1 MEQLSRTALFIDHE
15 VEGDRHSEAGYLAK
29 ALDSYQRALALNADA
44 DWIQSKIDRLTANAP
59 DCVPGDEV
67 QCLNLFVPFYT
78 PPDKER
84 AKEILYCLEKNLA
97 TKLFAS
103 IVLLVDDDTDIPYE
117 GQELSIIRLDHRPTY
132 LDWVNES
139 RLRCPGQVSIL
150 ANSDIYFDDSIARLL
165 ELFRANPSAFVA
177 LSRLEKGDEGL
188 TAHPNPH
195 FSQDTWAF
203 LPDRSVDFPSQRAL
217 NIPIGV
223 PRCDNKIAYVF
234 ATEGYEVYNPY
245 PIVRSMHVHQTN
257 LRYYNKRADRR
268 ILGGVAMV
276 HPGQSLFEPS
286 RLDLQVWSIQSK
298 HFNGVKL
305 NRSLE
310 SWAKAEAKAAEPRP
324 LWLAHDEDWQ
334 YPAETERQAF
344 YKMREALGDEEHLTS
359 AIYLGFPFATLIDLR
374 LNLGKEHPRTKA
386 LSNALYNL
394 RSELRAY
401 ERVVTV
407 SQHIRTRECADLF
420 SEAGVTDLYW
430 SHCVKGQTNFPG
442 YLDTQIHPF
451 PLYPVQQLVRDEADF
466 DRQRMYLFSFVGA
479 RGAGNYLTETRNHI
493 IDLLSTDPRGLVVSR
508 DNWHYNKTVYD
519 AQILGRV
526 AEDSKGIVNEDRS
539 AEFRRIMDES
549 VFSLCPSGTGPN
561 SIRLWESL
569 LNGSIPVILAD
580 TWQVPGDPK
589 LWAEACVMC
598 EETPEAIAALP
609 DMLAELAADRAALV
623 KKRRV
628 IQTLAQRYGPKKFV
642 ADILDLGL
650 FPEGI
655 CSELQCE

>member
-1 MEQLSRTALFIDHE
+1 MKFMEQPRRIEHFIDYE
-15 VEGDRHSEAGYLAK
+15 LEGDRHCEAGYLAK
-29 ALDSYQRALALNADA
+29 ALESYQKAISLNDEAQ
-44 DWIQSKIDRLTANAP
+44 WIQSKIDRIVSGAP
-59 DCVPGDEV
+59 DCAPGDEV

-84 AKEILYCLEKNLA
+84 AKEILHCLEKNV
-97 TKLFAS
+97 TSKLFGS
-103 IVLLVDDDTDIPYE
+103 IVLLVDDDTDIPFDGPE
-117 GQELSIIRLDHRPTY
+117 ISIVRLDNRPTY

-165 ELFRANPSAFVA
+165 ELFRSNPSAFVA

-203 LPDRSVDFPSQRAL
+203 LPKRGVDLPSQRAL

-234 ATEGYEVYNPY
+234 ATEGYEVHNPY
-245 PIVRSMHVHQTN
+245 PIIRSMHVHQTN
-257 LRYYNKRADRR
+257 LRYYNKRGDRR

-276 HPGQSLFEPS
+276 HPSESLFQPS
-286 RLDLQVWSIQSK
+286 KLDLEIWSIQSQ
-298 HFNGVKL
+298 HFNGVRL

-310 SWAKAEAKAAEPRP
+310 SWAKAERKAAEPRP
-324 LWLAHDEDWQ
+324 AWLAHDAEWQ
-334 YPAETERQAF
+334 YPAVTERQAF
-344 YKMREALGDEEHLTS
+344 YQMREALGDEDQVTS
-359 AIYLGFPFATLIDLR
+359 AVYLGFPFATLIDLR
-374 LNLGKEHPRTKA
+374 LNLGKDHKRTKE

-394 RSELRAY
+394 RSQLKAY

-407 SQHIRTRECADLF
+407 SQHIRTRECLDLF
-420 SEAGVTDLYW
+420 TDAGVTDLYW
-430 SHCVKGQTNFPG
+430 SHCVKGQSNFPG
-442 YLDTQIHPF
+442 YLDMRIHPF
-451 PLYPVQQLVRDEADF
+451 PLYPVQQLPRDEGDH
-466 DRQRMYLFSFVGA
+466 DRKRMYLFSFVGA
-479 RGAGNYLTETRNHI
+479 RGADNYLTQARNHI
-493 IDLLSTDPRGLVVSR
+493 IDLLSTDPRGLVISR

-526 AEDSKGIVNEDRS
+526 AEGSKGVVNEDRS

-580 TWQVPGDPK
+580 TWQAPGDPEI
-589 LWAEACVMC
+589 WEAACVTC
-598 EETPEAIAALP
+598 EETPEAVAALP
-609 DMLAELAADRAALV
+609 EVLAKLASDPAAIARKRAA
-623 KKRRV
+623 
-628 IQTLAQRYGPKKFV
+628 IQILSRRYGPENFV
-642 ADILDLGL
+642 ADILESEI
-650 FPEGI
+650 FPN
-655 CSELQCE
+655 QQ